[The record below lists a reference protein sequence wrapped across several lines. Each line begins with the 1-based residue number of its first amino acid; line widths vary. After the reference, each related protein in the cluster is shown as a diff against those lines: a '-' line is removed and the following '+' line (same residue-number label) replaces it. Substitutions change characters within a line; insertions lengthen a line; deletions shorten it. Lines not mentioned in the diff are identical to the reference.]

1 MTKYKN
7 VKTVGKVSWAKVFE
21 FNREKEGYKGAYLE
35 CDGAY
40 TINQHLTKEEYQKL
54 KDAGTMKKPIQKF
67 LLDGEIV
74 IKHERKHL
82 IPAAPQAGG
91 APLVIDRY
99 GREWDTDNWGLIG
112 NDSVCEIESLISTFE
127 IPDDKGGKRE
137 VSRTTMKVV
146 KVLEAKVYNAETKTV
161 EDFTPPA
168 PSGDWKKDKFFNE
181 EQQKVLKEEPKVED
195 EYLPDVDLDD
205 EIPF

>member
-1 MTKYKN
+1 MTKYVN
-7 VKTVGKVSWAKVFE
+7 VKTTGPVQWAKVFE
-21 FNREKEGYKGAYLE
+21 FNREKDGYNGSYKE

-40 TINQHLTKEEYQKL
+40 TINQKLSKEEFNKL
-54 KDAGTMKKPIQKF
+54 KEAGSLKKPIQKF

-74 IKHERKHL
+74 VKHERKHL

-112 NDSVCEIESLISTFE
+112 NDSVCEIESLVTKFE
-127 IPDDKGGKRE
+127 ITDENGNKKP
-137 VSRTTMKVV
+137 VARTTMKVV
-146 KVLEAKVYNAETKTV
+146 KVLEAKIYNSETKTV

-168 PSGDWKKDKFFNE
+168 PNGDWKKDKFFNE
-181 EQQKVLKEEPKVED
+181 QQQEVIKQQPKVEE
-195 EYLPDVDLDD
+195 EYLPEIDLDD